1 MKLQLIRCFS
11 IIVALLTVLC
21 SCSKNEE
28 PKIYTPD
35 MLSITNTESSFIGC
49 RERFLDVLDAMK
61 SKVTILENG
70 HNKTIEV
77 ANPSEYFLETNYILT
92 AFEPFTLG
100 SFDLPI
106 IGGFTADMD
115 NEQAQKF
122 YDNPAI
128 YRDINF
134 ESDGESEFVLKF
146 TTEESTE
153 EYSAEYNKKADSLRY
168 IYTIE
173 NNGIDEVVEFIE
185 FVKTDDYSYA
195 VQSNTTRCRIVFDKD
210 GNIVEF
216 CCGELRNGEFTLED
230 SIFTE
235 SATPIN
241 KNWVLSSG
249 KAQFS
254 NIHTFENGILT
265 HEDCSS
271 GPWKSI
277 KINETDYQSAFYS
290 AQ

>member
-1 MKLQLIRCFS
+1 MKFRFIRYLS

-35 MLSITNTESSFIGC
+35 MLNITNTESTFIGC
-49 RERFLDVLDAMK
+49 RERLLDVIDAMK

-92 AFEPFTLG
+92 AFAPFTLG

-106 IGGFTADMD
+106 VGGFTADMD
-115 NEQAQKF
+115 NEKAQKY
-122 YDNPAI
+122 YDNPTI

-134 ESDGESEFVLKF
+134 ESDGESEFVLRF

-153 EYSAEYNKKADSLRY
+153 EYSAEYNKKADSFRY

-173 NNGIDEVVEFIE
+173 DNGIDEVVEFIE
-185 FVKTDDYSYA
+185 FVKTGDFSYA
-195 VQSNTTRCRIVFDKD
+195 VQSNTTRCHIVFDKD

-216 CCGELRNGEFTLED
+216 CCGELRYGEFTVED
-230 SIFTE
+230 SIFPE
-235 SATPIN
+235 SETPIN

-254 NIHTFENGILT
+254 NIHTFEDGILT